1 MCTHTHARTRSTAI
15 LQPYD
20 EPNVSKLKTNKKHR
34 NSQGRSQDFYSEK
47 IPLPPPSPPLP
58 SLPSFSPTSSSPS
71 PFSLPPTLP
80 SPLSP
85 PFPQL
90 LGDMG
95 ERCKLKTKKTQT
107 AKAIARILFGKDTS
121 PFPLHSLSAS
131 FPPPLLPYVFF
142 PLPIPWV
149 RTETADKRFLANL
162 EHKIKHLTTTILT
175 GFLIN

>member
-1 MCTHTHARTRSTAI
+1 MLCSILMVRKCAHTHARTSSTAI

-95 ERCKLKTKKTQT
+95 ERCKLKTKKNTNS
-107 AKAIARILFGKDTS
+107 KG
-121 PFPLHSLSAS
+121 HSQDFIRKGYLSL
-131 FPPPLLPYVFF
+131 PPPLPF
-142 PLPIPWV
+142 
-149 RTETADKRFLANL
+149 RFLPSPPSPL
-162 EHKIKHLTTTILT
+162 RLLPPPHSLGPDRDGRQTIF
-175 GFLIN
+175 GEFRA